1 MKLRLDE
8 YYSII
13 NEDWEEIEKYMPENI
28 AEEFEKFSESHT

>member
-13 NEDWEEIEKYMPENI
+13 NDDQGELEEYMPEDM